1 LDELNKASDHDD
13 PLLRQSSGSG
23 ILKLPSGKTGEDVSA
38 DFLRCLYDHI
48 LVHLGGVFGP
58 EIVEETNIDFYLTV
72 PAAWSMEARRATRD
86 AAGRSGIGSRFVD
99 KVQDQLLMIDEPEAA
114 AICALK
120 TRLDSPSS
128 ENVFQVRYHSIIV
141 VSIVDCVSLAKASW
155 S

>member
-1 LDELNKASDHDD
+1 
-13 PLLRQSSGSG
+13 
-23 ILKLPSGKTGEDVSA
+23 
-38 DFLRCLYDHI
+38 
-48 LVHLGGVFGP
+48 
-58 EIVEETNIDFYLTV
+58 
-72 PAAWSMEARRATRD
+72 MEARRATRD

-120 TRLDSPSS
+120 ARLDSPSS